1 MKMKKLLTALIFIV
15 SLAPAFK
22 INAQAFNENSK
33 QITAFIGG
41 ADLFHIPVGYT
52 FNSFIYPTTAEAG
65 VEMEFAVHK
74 YVGVGFVAELGGRGA
89 RSVNYT
95 VVGVPYAYTTFY
107 SEFNMA
113 VGAVGN
119 FHFYQLIADKL
130 GKSEQMIT
138 DKIDVYAG
146 LNVGTGF
153 ALHPTYIDA
162 NGHKT
167 IANDAFFIGPQFGM
181 HYFFTPK
188 IAING
193 EFGWGKTWGRVG
205 VTFNLR

>member
-1 MKMKKLLTALIFIV
+1 MKKIFTLAIILV
-15 SLAPAFK
+15 GLAPGLK
-22 INAQAFNENSK
+22 VNAQAFNENSR

-65 VEMEFAVHK
+65 VEGEFAVHK
-74 YVGVGFVAELGGRGA
+74 YVGVGFDAELGGRGSRN
-89 RSVNYT
+89 RSYFI
-95 VVGVPYAYTTFY
+95 GAVPYAYTTFY

-113 VGAVGN
+113 FGGMAN
-119 FHFYQLIADKL
+119 FHFYQLIADQM
-130 GKSEQMIT
+130 GKSEQLMS

-153 ALHPTYIDA
+153 ALHPGYTDV
-162 NGHKT
+162 NGHTK
-167 IANDAFFIGPQFGM
+167 IASDALFYIGPQFGM

-193 EFGWGKTWGRVG
+193 EFGWGKTWGRIG
-205 VTFNLR
+205 VTFNLGK